1 MKFNLPF
8 LLVATLGFC
17 SFPTFAYMGPGA
29 GLTAFACLMALL
41 AGIWYVLKGFFWLPL
56 KRRFTGK
63 SADKSASKSEDKNAD
78 ISEQPDATAATI
90 DASVDS
96 HSKVA
101 NDQQTNV
108 TDKTT

>member
-1 MKFNLPF
+1 MMKFNLPF
-8 LLVATLGFC
+8 LLIATLGFC

-41 AGIWYVLKGFFWLPL
+41 AGVWYVLKGFFWLPL
-56 KRRFTGK
+56 KRRFAGK
-63 SADKSASKSEDKNAD
+63 SADKSAEKNAEKSEQQDAD
-78 ISEQPDATAATI
+78 TV
-90 DASVDS
+90 SVDS

-101 NDQQTNV
+101 NDQQTNA